1 MKIHEF
7 GKENSKSIV
16 LIHPSL
22 VMWDYF
28 ERVIPLLENDYHL
41 VVPALPGYEQGSRED
56 FTSIE
61 QIADELAA
69 WLNTHDCHEIACL
82 YGCSMGGAVA
92 ARMLAENKV
101 AIHSMVLDGGITPY
115 QLPWII
121 TRLIAVKDFGMIS
134 LGKIG
139 GIRLLEKVFAT
150 DEYSKEDLQYVADIF
165 KWISYKT
172 IWRTFESCNNYQMP
186 SDIHANCR
194 NIQYWYGDKE
204 KKERRPDLRYIRKY
218 LPVTKFVCMK
228 NLGHGGMMLQRPKES
243 AKRIC
248 RLIEER

>member
-1 MKIHEF
+1 MTVHEF
-7 GKENSKSIV
+7 GKENKTCVV

-28 ERVIPLLENDYHL
+28 ERVIPLLEQDYHL
-41 VVPALPGYEQGSRED
+41 IVPALSGYEPESGED
-56 FTSIE
+56 FTSVE

-69 WLNTHDCHEIACL
+69 WLNAHECHEIACL

-92 ARMLAENKV
+92 TKMLAENKLNV
-101 AIHSMVLDGGITPY
+101 HAAVLDGGITPY

-139 GIRLLEKVFAT
+139 GIRLLEKAFAT
-150 DEYSKEDLQYVADIF
+150 DEYSKEDLQYMADIF
-165 KWISYKT
+165 KWLSYKT

-186 SDIHANCR
+186 AQVRTNCR
-194 NIQYWYGDKE
+194 NMQYWYGDKE
-204 KKERRPDLRYIRKY
+204 KKERRPDLRYIRQY
-218 LPVTKFVCMK
+218 LPETKFVCMK
-228 NLGHGGMMLQRPKES
+228 NLGHGGMMLQRPEET
-243 AKRIC
+243 AKRL
-248 RLIEER
+248 RKLIEG